1 MMDNTFVKNRQ
12 YYQFCAYGFLK
23 NLRFFDPFFL
33 LYLHEI
39 GLNYLQIGIL
49 YSVRQVTINVLEIP
63 SGIIADSFGRK
74 KSMLLSMSAYLVS
87 FTIFFFVSKMAMLTL
102 AMIFFGIGEAFRSGT
117 HKAMILEYL
126 RLNGQLHLKTQY
138 YGSTRSCSQLG
149 SALSAFIAM
158 IIVFYSGDLHFIFAV
173 STVPYIINLIQ
184 LATYPKALDGRN
196 EEIHFKDITD
206 HIKKAVK
213 EFITE
218 FKNPKILHGLFSS
231 SIFTALY
238 KTTKDYLQP
247 LIKSLALS
255 LPVLVAMDQN
265 KRTALFIGVIYT
277 VLYLITSY
285 ASKNSYRLEQRISR
299 LDKAIN
305 LTYLMGVIIIGI
317 SGLFLKFDII
327 IIAVVLFIGIYIVQN
342 IRRPMLVS
350 YLSEIIPGKV
360 MASGLSAESQ
370 LQTVIIIIYAPF
382 FGYIADLFGLYA
394 AFLLTGGLFLIIY
407 PFVKISR
414 HAH

>member
-1 MMDNTFVKNRQ
+1 MDKTFVKNRQ

-49 YSVRQVTINVLEIP
+49 YSVRQITVNLLEIP
-63 SGIIADSFGRK
+63 SGIMADAFGRK

-87 FTIFFFVSKMAMLTL
+87 FVLFFLVSKMSLL
-102 AMIFFGIGEAFRSGT
+102 IFAMIFFGVGEAFRSGT

-126 RLNGQLHLKTQY
+126 RLNNQLSLKTQY

-158 IIVFYSGDLHFIFAV
+158 IIVFYSDNLQFIFAV
-173 STVPYIINLIQ
+173 STIPYIINLIQ
-184 LATYPKALDGRN
+184 LATYPNALDGRN
-196 EEIHFKDITD
+196 EEIRLKDIANHT
-206 HIKKAVK
+206 KNAVK
-213 EFITE
+213 LFITE
-218 FKNPKILHGLFSS
+218 FKNPKILHGLFSA

-255 LPVLVAMDQN
+255 FPLFAAMEQD
-265 KRTALFIGVIYT
+265 KRTAIFIGVIYT
-277 VLYLITSY
+277 LLYLVTSY
-285 ASKNSYRLEQRISR
+285 ASKNAYRIERRVSR

-305 LTYLMGVIIIGI
+305 LTYIVGVVIIGI

-327 IIAVVLFIGIYIVQN
+327 IMAVILFVGIYIVQN

-350 YLSEIIPGKV
+350 YLSEIISGNV
-360 MASGLSAESQ
+360 MASGLSTESQ
-370 LQTVIIIIYAPF
+370 LQTIIIIIYAPL
-382 FGYIADLFGLYA
+382 FGYIADLFGLYT
-394 AFLLTGGLFLIIY
+394 AFLTTGFLFLIIY
-407 PFVKISR
+407 PFIKIT
-414 HAH
+414 HNPN